1 MQRTFLWCI
10 ALVGALAE
18 PASAQTNEQF
28 VVAKG
33 LAVQPFATQGQ
44 LSNPASIDV
53 DDRGRVWVAEAF
65 NYRKKTRKAGD
76 RILIL

>member
-1 MQRTFLWCI
+1 MLRTFLWC
-10 ALVGALAE
+10 AAFGCVLAE
-18 PASAQTNEQF
+18 PGSAQPTEQF

-44 LSNPASIDV
+44 LSNPSSIDV

-65 NYRKKTRKAGD
+65 NYRKKTAR
-76 RILIL
+76 RVTVF